1 MDLDIVYKYTK
12 CIEEYKKTGRLFMK
26 KLTLKVLGLILTATM
41 FAMSGC
47 SAAPAKETETKPEA
61 TVVAEETKTEAPAT
75 EEKKTLKI
83 GFTVQNLANP
93 YFVAVVQGVQDYCK
107 ENGIEVTIHDAKA
120 DPNAH
125 INAIEN
131 FIAQGVDAIMISPV
145 DQIALEPIVAKAKEA
160 GIPVICVNQNV
171 EGSSALIALN
181 EYDYGFAGGKIAGEW
196 IKETLGGKGK
206 AAILTYPEII
216 SLVDRGNGLKEGI
229 LSVCPDVEIV
239 AEQSA
244 AVPEKGMAAAEAFL
258 QAHPDLNVIAGINDG
273 GALGAFETF
282 AAAGKTKANACIVGL
297 DATEEAIKKIKEGS
311 MYVGTVDIDP
321 YGTGKLA
328 VETTLKVLESGPIAD
343 TVQIKMVPVT
353 KANIDQY

>member
-1 MDLDIVYKYTK
+1 
-12 CIEEYKKTGRLFMK
+12 MK
-26 KLTLKVLGLILTATM
+26 KFTRKVLGVILTTTM
-41 FAMSGC
+41 FIMAGC
-47 SAAPAKETETKPEA
+47 SATAPVKETETKSEA
-61 TVVAEETKTEAPAT
+61 AAPAETKKEEAKT

-131 FIAQGVDAIMISPV
+131 FIAQGVDAIMVSPV
-145 DQIALEPIVAKAKEA
+145 DQIALEPIVKKAQEA
-160 GIPVICVNQNV
+160 GIPVISVNQKV

-196 IKETLGGKGK
+196 MKEALGGKGK
-206 AAILTYPEII
+206 AAILIYPEIV

-282 AAAGKTKANACIVGL
+282 AAAGKTKENAAIIGL

-328 VETTLKVLESGPIAD
+328 VETTLKVLESGPIAE
-343 TVQIKMVPVT
+343 TVKIQMVPVT
-353 KANIDQY
+353 KENIDQY

>member
-1 MDLDIVYKYTK
+1 
-12 CIEEYKKTGRLFMK
+12 MK
-26 KLTLKVLGLILTATM
+26 RSMFKVIGTILAASM
-41 FAMSGC
+41 FVVSGC
-47 SAAPAKETETKPEA
+47 SMTPPSKQTDTQA
-61 TVVAEETKTEAPAT
+61 ETKTET
-75 EEKKTLKI
+75 KIVSEETKKEEKKTLKI

-93 YFVAVVQGVQDYCK
+93 YFVAVVQGVQDYCE

-131 FIAQGVDAIMISPV
+131 FIAQGVDAIMVSPV
-145 DQIALEPIVAKAKEA
+145 DQIALEPIVKKAQEA
-160 GIPVICVNQNV
+160 NIPVISVNQNV

-196 IKETLGGKGK
+196 IKETLGGKAK
-206 AAILTYPEII
+206 AAILIYPEII

-244 AVPEKGMAAAEAFL
+244 AVPEKGMTAAEAFL

-282 AAAGKTKANACIVGL
+282 AAAGKTKDNACIVGL

-328 VETTLKVLESGPIAD
+328 VETTLKVLESGPIVE
-343 TVQIKMVPVT
+343 TVKIQMVPVT